1 MNKKLLDILKPE
13 INKFNKILSEA
24 SNTAIYFVDDGPAV
38 FYRTV
43 EQHKVKIQPIATAV
57 GMKIIKYHMDE
68 KPGFDFQYNTKIVP
82 VVSYGKSDKWK
93 QHILKVAEESGYEAL
108 RGISKRFGL
117 QPDVLDAGTPE
128 MYQKEKELNK
138 NKQKRKNNK
147 QEKKRFEENFKRIYS
162 NFFQR
167 EIIE

>member
-82 VVSYGKSDKWK
+82 VVSYGKSEKWK
-93 QHILKVAEESGYEAL
+93 QHILNVAETAGYKAL
-108 RGISKRFGL
+108 RGITKKFGL
-117 QPDVLDAGTPE
+117 KPDVLDAGAAE
-128 MYQKEKELNK
+128 IYYKEKELKKNK
-138 NKQKRKNNK
+138 NKKL
-147 QEKKRFEENFKRIYS
+147 EKERFKEH
-162 NFFQR
+162 FQR
-167 EIIE
+167 HYNSYFHSIKD